1 MQLVRPNGP
10 GPYSTILEKAGLADQ
25 GYTFHSWSHTFR
37 TRLSEAK
44 VSTEL
49 AKKLGGWTVDKTAE
63 RYDHAERIEELRAAV
78 RGLERSGERKPEGSR
93 TFPALLNSPNHR
105 RRTALRFVEAQVPHQ
120 VERGGGVGRSGQ
132 NVGCG
137 TEDATAARY
146 DHAERVEELRAA
158 VEKAK

>member
-1 MQLVRPNGP
+1 MWARVRLHGEPRRVGCVR
-10 GPYSTILEKAGLADQ
+10 KAGIADQ
-25 GYTFHSWSHTFR
+25 GYTFHSWRHTFR

-49 AKKLGGWTVDKTAE
+49 AKKLGGW
-63 RYDHAERIEELRAAV
+63 
-78 RGLERSGERKPEGSR
+78 
-93 TFPALLNSPNHR
+93 
-105 RRTALRFVEAQVPHQ
+105 
-120 VERGGGVGRSGQ
+120 
-132 NVGCG
+132 

>member
-1 MQLVRPNGP
+1 MQNRPGGRARVLLYGEPRRVGCVR
-10 GPYSTILEKAGLADQ
+10 KAGIADQ
-25 GYTFHSWSHTFR
+25 GYTFHSWRHTFR

-49 AKKLGGWTVDKTAE
+49 AKKLGGW
-63 RYDHAERIEELRAAV
+63 
-78 RGLERSGERKPEGSR
+78 
-93 TFPALLNSPNHR
+93 
-105 RRTALRFVEAQVPHQ
+105 
-120 VERGGGVGRSGQ
+120 
-132 NVGCG
+132 